1 MAIAIALGK
10 RGLGHCWPNPAVG
23 CVIVNNGMIVG
34 RGTTRPGGRPHAEVV
49 ALGQAGERARGGTA
63 YVTLEPCAHY
73 GQTPPCA
80 DALLVAGVRRVVIA
94 CDDPD
99 PRVDGRGIDKLQSA
113 GVEVVLGIGAEAA
126 AADLQGFFLRVRE
139 GRPLFTLKT
148 ATSADGRI
156 ALASGA
162 SQWITDPEARAMG
175 HALRASHDGILVGKG
190 TALTDDPMLTVRLP
204 GLSGQSP
211 VRILLDTELA
221 VPATSRLAETAS
233 ELPVWVVTLN
243 AGMAAETWAECGAE
257 IINPADMKP
266 LTIARALGEK
276 GLTRVLIEG
285 GGQVAGSFLRHSL
298 VDRIEWFRSSRI
310 IGADGRPAIAPL
322 DLDDLEDSNKFR
334 REAIHTL
341 GRDCW
346 ERYVHI

>member
-99 PRVDGRGIDKLQSA
+99 PRVDGRGIVKLQSA

-148 ATSADGRI
+148 ATSAGGRI
-156 ALASGA
+156 ALASGV
-162 SQWITDPEARAMG
+162 SQWITGPEARAMG

-204 GLSGQSP
+204 GLTGQSP

-233 ELPVWVVTLN
+233 KLPVWVVTLN
-243 AGMAAETWAECGAE
+243 TGMAAETWAECGAE

-285 GGQVAGSFLRHSL
+285 GGQVAGSFLRHGL

-310 IGADGRPAIAPL
+310 IGADGRAAIAPL
-322 DLDDLEDSNKFR
+322 DLDDLDESNKFR

>member
-99 PRVDGRGIDKLQSA
+99 PRVDGRGIVKLQSA

-156 ALASGA
+156 ALASGV
-162 SQWITDPEARAMG
+162 SQWITGPEARAMG

-204 GLSGQSP
+204 GLTGQSP

-233 ELPVWVVTLN
+233 KLPVWVVTLN
-243 AGMAAETWAECGAE
+243 TGMAAETWAECGAE

-285 GGQVAGSFLRHSL
+285 GGQVAGSFLRHGL

-310 IGADGRPAIAPL
+310 IGADGRAAIAPL
-322 DLDDLEDSNKFR
+322 DLDDLDESNKFR